1 MDLWRKTGKWL
12 KIRKSWWCSVS
23 SECRILV
30 QQWGRRVVFF
40 SALHSLCWLDSHLK
54 VNNLILP
61 VHVENNGFSLW
72 ETDHLG
78 VTSLKYYRESMPW
91 RTAWSTASPL
101 RTWRDGEWEAC
112 ALRLSVLITEVNCGV
127 IMRGRKAMRGE
138 IPKNRRQVEIALF
151 FPRAFERNIFM
162 WLEI

>member
-1 MDLWRKTGKWL
+1 MEKNRKYVGL
-12 KIRKSWWCSVS
+12 KLENLDGALFPVNAGFWYSN
-23 SECRILV
+23 
-30 QQWGRRVVFF
+30 GVVEWFFF

-101 RTWRDGEWEAC
+101 RTWRDGEREAC

-127 IMRGRKAMRGE
+127 IIRGRKAMRGE